1 MAIYAR
7 GGDFF
12 NPPPPPSP
20 PVIVSFAP
28 NTGGIDLTSTIIL
41 SGVAQA
47 LSTVTVYDGGVSIGT
62 TSADSLGNWQ
72 ITETNAANGV
82 HVFTATATDVNGTSQ
97 LSNPFSV
104 TVSVTTSTLTATDGT
119 TILTATDGTT
129 ALTT

>member
-12 NPPPPPSP
+12 NLILPPP

-41 SGVAQA
+41 SGTAQA
-47 LSTVTVYDGGVSIGT
+47 FSIVTVYDGGVFIGPQ
-62 TSADSLGNWQ
+62 SSVNSLGNWQ
-72 ITETNAANGV
+72 FTETGAADGV
-82 HVFTATATDVNGTSQ
+82 HVFTATATDANGTSG
-97 LSNPFSV
+97 LSSPFSV
-104 TVSVTTSTLTATDGT
+104 TVSTGGTALTATDGT

-129 ALTT
+129 ILTT